1 MSKCNGWTNAA
12 TWRVQLEVFSGID
25 VSDTVRSFQ
34 NEFGIDDVAAWASAY
49 ARSIVFEKA
58 DGLARAWALDFLS
71 DVNWHEIAEHL
82 IDAAQEDAA

>member
-12 TWRVQLEVFSGID
+12 TWRVQLEVFSGLD
-25 VSDTVRSFQ
+25 AREAVDRMTAP
-34 NEFGIDDVAAWASAY
+34 EVAAWASAY

-71 DVNWHEIAEHL
+71 DVNWNEIAEHL